1 MSTYQLGEST
11 INSPDM
17 TANPSGSGTGMS
29 LAARG
34 ALNHQVTA
42 RDGKVSGYKL
52 QMPSAWN
59 FGPAVNGRR
68 GTVEEALVGTRLSEK
83 SSNGSGKDA
92 IEIGRIVR
100 SFDPCLACA
109 IH

>member
-1 MSTYQLGEST
+1 MS
-11 INSPDM
+11 I
-17 TANPSGSGTGMS
+17 
-29 LAARG
+29 AARG

-42 RDGKVSGYKL
+42 EEGKVARYRL
-52 QMPSAWN
+52 QVPSAWN
-59 FGPAVNGRR
+59 FGPAVNGQR
-68 GTVEEALVGTRLSEK
+68 GIVEQALIGTSVESLNADA
-83 SSNGSGKDA
+83 SSPESS